1 MHLNKK
7 SLKQQGG
14 QMIPMQPGM
23 QNNQQPDPMI
33 QKVTMMISESVKQ
46 GKDIVDVV
54 TELSTQEIDQQ
65 VIAQAL
71 MMGGMEE
78 VQVQQVFQ
86 EVTKRMQ
93 PELASPAQVNQ
104 NPQELARN
112 ESVESEM
119 NPVDLNVDV
128 IDEYA
133 KSGIEIKKENRG
145 KFTKWAKAR
154 GMGVQEA
161 ARKVLANK
169 EKYSTEVVKMANFA
183 RNAAKFK
190 KQEGGEEIDMTTQLN
205 LTLEDL
211 RGSDF
216 YTGLE
221 DAERVQAII
230 DNVLV
235 PINTGAYSR
244 DMNGVGKF
252 DAYRRAGLKKLQE
265 QAPQMQYGGMGT
277 IADPNPTY
285 KIDKN
290 YNYDVI
296 NAKPFYINPVAFED
310 GDVNYANIFNTLR
323 TGYEDMFSGKDLN
336 KDGVKDGSFR
346 DWSAKKDINRY
357 NKFKNADYSIE
368 NIDEFLSED
377 NMDAMQKYVDLL
389 QSSENA
395 NEIASN
401 INIGNF
407 NETITGG
414 GLGTERMI
422 GNLQNDFKTWAASQ
436 KENLGNVG
444 NATLEALQKMFPI
457 QSKKQDG
464 GDMFPQQESTEIF
477 DFNVPFLDYSTSVQM
492 VEDEEFRQEN
502 PEVGPTPAQQQNQ
515 ATLDSLNE
523 QNQQGMQDK
532 AQADAQAAFDEIT
545 PPQINVNTGG
555 IEGAY
560 NRFRDSNFMRGFEDV
575 SDMAVQLAPELTKF
589 AKRDDI
595 FDAQVDN
602 RMSVIA
608 DERFNTYTQ
617 PFNYKGT
624 NDINT
629 GRAGADSDYVTGLYM
644 GSVSKYG
651 GEKGEAAYLANRD
664 EVIKREM
671 AKAQDGGSLTS
682 ASVTDSASAQAY
694 YDYIRNLYNTE
705 QTRVNQVRDNILGT
719 SEFLDKADD
728 KFWLNP
734 VNGGMSEEVSRIYN
748 DFKAATTRKE
758 MMNAYEKLPQE
769 IKDALPKTRAGSNT
783 PYSTLSTTGSNDDE
797 LYCTPY
803 GCFAYQQAGAYDMP
817 TLGGNYSL
825 TEKAYGSKFPGAG
838 TIPFELISDDEAEL
852 GDMVSMYNYAPT
864 TYRGKN
870 SNRESWRP
878 HHTGIYSGPGEETAS
893 GTYDEEGMPVMQ
905 PSFKAYQADS
915 GFRLDFREDSF
926 PMVDGP
932 YDQND
937 PNAIRGEDPQFL
949 RYVGQLPKMQT
960 QLDEARNLL
969 KEYNIPAASV
979 IQSNPIQPV
988 VPEIA
993 GFVSGLDLGPTGTRR
1008 QEGGET
1014 INVDSTILA
1023 KLIAAG
1029 ADIEM
1034 L

>member
-1 MHLNKK
+1 
-7 SLKQQGG
+7 
-14 QMIPMQPGM
+14 MIPTQPGM

-78 VQVQQVFQ
+78 VQIQQVFQ
-86 EVTKRMQ
+86 EVVKRMQ
-93 PELASPAQVNQ
+93 PELATPAQVNQ

-119 NPVDLNVDV
+119 DPVDLNVDV

-221 DAERVQAII
+221 DPERVQAII

-252 DAYRRAGLKKLQE
+252 DAYRRAGLKKLKE

-336 KDGVKDGSFR
+336 KDGVKDGTFR
-346 DWSAKKDINRY
+346 DWQAKKDINRS
-357 NKFKNADYSIE
+357 NKFKDAEYSIK
-368 NIDEFLSED
+368 NMDEFLSED
-377 NMDAMQKYVDLL
+377 NMAAMQKYVDLL
-389 QSSENA
+389 KSSENA

-401 INIGNF
+401 IDVGNF
-407 NETITGG
+407 NETVTGG

-422 GNLQNDFKTWAASQ
+422 SNLQKDFKDWAATQ

-444 NATLEALQKMFPI
+444 NATLEALQKMFP
-457 QSKKQDG
+457 QKQDG
-464 GDMFPQQESTEIF
+464 GAMFPQQDSSDIF

-492 VEDEEFRQEN
+492 VEDEEFRQRN
-502 PEVGPTPAQQQNQ
+502 PLVGPTPAQQQNQ

-523 QNQQGMQDK
+523 QNQQGMQEK
-532 AQADAQAAFDEIT
+532 AQAEAQAAFDEIT
-545 PPQINVNTGG
+545 PPEININTGG

-575 SDMAVQLAPELTKF
+575 SDVAVQLAPELTKF

-602 RMSVIA
+602 RMGAIA

-624 NDINT
+624 TDINT
-629 GRAGADSDYVTGLYM
+629 GRTGADSDYVTGLYM
-644 GSVSKYG
+644 NSVSEYG

-664 EVIKREM
+664 KVIKREM

-682 ASVTDSASAQAY
+682 ESVKDSASARAY
-694 YDYIRNLYNTE
+694 YNYIKNLYNTE
-705 QTRVNQVRDNILGT
+705 ETRVNEVRDNILGT
-719 SEFLDKADD
+719 SEFLDQADD
-728 KFWLNP
+728 RMFLSP
-734 VNGGMSEEVSRIYN
+734 SEGGMSDEDYQLYR
-748 DFKAATTRKE
+748 DFQLATSRKE
-758 MMNAYEKLPQE
+758 MMSAYEKLPQM
-769 IKDALPKTRAGSNT
+769 IKDALPKTRAGSDT
-783 PYSTLSTTGSNDDE
+783 PYSTLGTTGSNDDE

-838 TIPFELISDDEAEL
+838 SIPFELISDDEAEL
-852 GDMVSMYNYAPT
+852 GDMVSMYSYAPT
-864 TYRGKN
+864 TYRGKH

-878 HHTGIYSGPGEETAS
+878 HHTGIYSGPGEETTS
-893 GTYDEEGMPVMQ
+893 GTYDEDGMPVMQ
-905 PSFKAYQADS
+905 PTFNAYQADS
-915 GFRLDFREDSF
+915 GTRLDFNEGNF

-949 RYVGQLPKMQT
+949 RYVGQLPKIQT

-969 KEYNIPAASV
+969 KQYNIPAASV
-979 IQSNPIQPV
+979 IESQPIQSVSSDVEGYPLN
-988 VPEIA
+988 
-993 GFVSGLDLGPTGTRR
+993 FVSGLDLGQTGTRR

-1014 INVDSTILA
+1014 VNVDSSILA